1 MRQHAQTHSKA
12 KPPTP
17 AHTTSGHDDI
27 RIRPKPHHQPFLQPS
42 SSSPKR
48 RKDSAL
54 GEASDRFPKTQGTSI
69 NNKNNN
75 NSQNGLISPVSLS
88 GTFDD
93 ASQRK
98 KQDLD
103 TLTQDELDALDALNQ
118 FRQSPSDG
126 PLV

>member
-1 MRQHAQTHSKA
+1 MRQHAQTHLKT
-12 KPPTP
+12 KLTTT

-27 RIRPKPHHQPFLQPS
+27 HIRPKPHHQPLLQPS
-42 SSSPKR
+42 SSSLKR
-48 RKDSAL
+48 RKDSD
-54 GEASDRFPKTQGTSI
+54 SDRFPKTQGTSI
-69 NNKNNN
+69 NN

-93 ASQRK
+93 TSQRK